1 MHYFTRRCRKGIAG
15 ALTVAGV
22 LALTACEAD
31 RPSNQ
36 ALPGDLVEIRLTGH
50 TARVDEV
57 GGSYYYL
64 TFSYS
69 GVTRVASDAPQ
80 YLRWRAN
87 EKGEL
92 CLQKADG
99 ETCAPLYQLTVVRF
113 RWGATIFTLT
123 DRY

>member
-1 MHYFTRRCRKGIAG
+1 MAAI
-15 ALTVAGV
+15 
-22 LALTACEAD
+22 LALTSALLLAACEPD
-31 RPSNQ
+31 RPSDQ
-36 ALPGDLVEIRLTGH
+36 PLPGDLVEIRLTGH

-57 GGSYYYL
+57 NGGYYYL

-99 ETCAPLYQLTVVRF
+99 ETCAPLYQLTVGRF

-123 DRY
+123 SRY